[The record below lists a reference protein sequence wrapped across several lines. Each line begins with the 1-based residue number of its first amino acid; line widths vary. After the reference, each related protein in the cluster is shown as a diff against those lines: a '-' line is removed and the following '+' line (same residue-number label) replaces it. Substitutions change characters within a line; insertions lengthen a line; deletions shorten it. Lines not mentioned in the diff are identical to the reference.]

1 MSLFM
6 PFHYKKRR
14 QMHTQIKRKLAP
26 ITRAKL
32 HLLYS
37 KSKEAIKV
45 KHSLFDGWNGV
56 HLSISGAKLGI
67 LIRSKNGQI
76 SFPIFVVEILIST
89 CLFWFNSW
97 HYLVIWFW
105 AIKELCLLPNFEEDS
120 AITTIRTCKKA
131 VMYGAKVSMSL
142 SSSFSILICTFLL
155 FSVSSGPCVLVM
167 NKDAI

>member
-14 QMHTQIKRKLAP
+14 QMRTQIKRKLAP

-32 HLLYS
+32 RLLYS
-37 KSKEAIKV
+37 KSKEAMMV
-45 KHSLFDGWNGV
+45 KHSLFDRWNGV

-97 HYLVIWFW
+97 NYLVIWFW
-105 AIKELCLLPNFEEDS
+105 AIKELYLLPNWEEDI
-120 AITTIRTCKKA
+120 AITTIWTWNKA
-131 VMYGAKVSMSL
+131 VMYGAKVRMSL
-142 SSSFSILICTFLL
+142 PSLFSILIRTFLL
-155 FSVSSGPCVLVM
+155 FSVSSGPCVLEI